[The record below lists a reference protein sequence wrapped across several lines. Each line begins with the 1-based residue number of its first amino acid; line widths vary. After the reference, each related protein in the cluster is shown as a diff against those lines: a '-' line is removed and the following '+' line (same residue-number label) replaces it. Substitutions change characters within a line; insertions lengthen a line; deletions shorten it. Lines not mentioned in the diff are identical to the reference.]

1 MFLFLEI
8 FRPMDMDCHLITFEK
23 FSIHRLLLRSYDVID
38 EIECCQVQDPQDVEW
53 GTNGFIMMEQR
64 KFLIKSIVELKVYK
78 CFQKRSTTLKCIFIH
93 EYLCRGHEY
102 PQPSQG
108 DDVLAFEDFENF
120 FIKLLA
126 VALVI
131 MTVECL
137 LSLVS
142 LVDKLFCLVFLFGLL
157 VSTWI
162 FIYVYS
168 DIFQLKQIVI

>member
-1 MFLFLEI
+1 M
-8 FRPMDMDCHLITFEK
+8 
-23 FSIHRLLLRSYDVID
+23 
-38 EIECCQVQDPQDVEW
+38 
-53 GTNGFIMMEQR
+53 
-64 KFLIKSIVELKVYK
+64 
-78 CFQKRSTTLKCIFIH
+78 
-93 EYLCRGHEY
+93 
-102 PQPSQG
+102 
-108 DDVLAFEDFENF
+108 LAFEDFENF

-168 DIFQLKQIVI
+168 DIFQLK